1 MTTVAQMIEFFK
13 TMPQDAEVEC
23 RVECSGS
30 YERYTEMRPV
40 DIDDFTVIDYT
51 SEEDR
56 VKYPKMA
63 GKTIIMINGE

>member
-23 RVECSGS
+23 RVERSDS
-30 YERYTEMRPV
+30 YAIYTEMRPV